1 LRGVLLDTHALVW
14 NLHEPR
20 RLGARARSAIEG
32 ATDVLVSP
40 ISFFEIG
47 QRVRLG
53 KWPDV
58 SARLPDLQRVFRER
72 GGAVARLDVDICLA
86 AAALDWPH
94 RDPFDR
100 MIAATCLAEGL
111 TLVSADV
118 AFDGLG
124 GLARVW

>member
-100 MIAATCLAEGL
+100 MIAAQCMIESIPLA
-111 TLVSADV
+111 TADT
-118 AFDGLG
+118 A
-124 GLARVW
+124 LASFPGIHVVW